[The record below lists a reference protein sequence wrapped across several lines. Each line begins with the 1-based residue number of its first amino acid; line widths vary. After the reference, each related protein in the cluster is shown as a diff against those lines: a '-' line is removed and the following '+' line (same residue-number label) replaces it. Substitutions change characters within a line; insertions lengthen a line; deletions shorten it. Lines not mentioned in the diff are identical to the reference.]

1 MVGNKNTDDNDSV
14 ILVMEMYVVYVE
26 NMDPLMVVVA
36 VVVVVV
42 DRFVYYDFEQ
52 VIVCAVVVVDI
63 EKLRYM
69 VVAVG
74 YVVDDH
80 SVVLYNKLVPNRS
93 PNHWIIEYYFDRIRI
108 D

>member
-1 MVGNKNTDDNDSV
+1 MVENKNTDDNDSV

-36 VVVVVV
+36 AAVVVVV
-42 DRFVYYDFEQ
+42 DIFVYYDFEQ
-52 VIVCAVVVVDI
+52 VIVCAVVVDI

-69 VVAVG
+69 VVAVV

-93 PNHWIIEYYFDRIRI
+93 PDHWIIEYYFDRIRI